1 MKQNDTPK
9 AIYLKDYTPPPYWID
24 TVDLDFDLHET
35 HAEVRARMAFR
46 RNTEQ
51 PALDRELL
59 LAGDELELVS
69 VKLDGQPLPASRY
82 RATPDSL
89 MLYDM
94 PDAFTLEIETRIEPQ
109 NNTAL
114 SGLYKSSGN
123 FCTQC
128 EAEGF
133 RRITYFLDRPDV
145 MARYTTRIEADQTLY
160 PVLLSNGNLVESG
173 ELPLNRHYAVWQDPF
188 KKPAYLFALVA
199 GNLVSLD
206 DTYRTQTGRDVQL
219 RIFVEPQN
227 ADKVEHAMRSLK
239 HAMQWDEEVFGLEYD
254 LDIYMVVAVNDFN
267 MGAMENKGLNVFNS
281 KYVLARPDTA
291 TDTDY
296 EGIEGVIGHEYFHNW
311 TGNRVTCRDWFQ
323 LSLKEGLT
331 VFRDQEFTSD
341 MMSRPVKRINDVKLL
356 RTHQFAEDAGPMSHP
371 VRPDSYVEISNFYT
385 VTIYEKG
392 AEVIRMMHTLLGKD
406 NFRRGMDLYFER
418 HDGQAVTCDDFVA
431 AMEDASGIDLAQ
443 FRRWYSQSGTPQLHA
458 QGEYDAAGKTYTL
471 TVKQSCPPTP
481 GQPVKKPMHI
491 PLAVGLLDSAGHPL
505 PLQLQGES
513 AAAASDTRVL
523 ELRNAVD
530 TFTFVNVPE
539 APVPSL
545 LRNFSAPVKL
555 AYPYSDTELAFL
567 WAHDTDPFNRWEAG
581 QQYACSVIFR
591 LMDDYRQGRP
601 LHLPAEFTAAFRAT
615 LLDPRLDDALKAQAL
630 TLPAEAYLSELQ
642 IPADPV
648 AIHEVRDF
656 VRRALAETLQED
668 LLAVYREKAAPVPYS
683 FDAASVGHRSL
694 KNLCLGYLVETGEA
708 RFYELAYQQFQD
720 ADNMTDEIAA
730 LSVLAN
736 ADCPQRR
743 LALQE
748 FYTRWQAEPLVL
760 DKWFALQA
768 TTRLPEA
775 LSDVERLMAH
785 EAFDIRNP
793 NKVRSLIG
801 AFAHNNPVR
810 FHVAT
815 GEGYRFL
822 ADQVIRLDAKNPQIA
837 ARLLS
842 ALSHWRKYDPR
853 RQQLMRDEIERIL
866 ATPGLSKDSFE
877 IASKSIASEPTSEG

>member
-35 HAEVRARMAFR
+35 HAQVHARMAFR
-46 RNTEQ
+46 RNTER
-51 PALDRELL
+51 PALDRELVL
-59 LAGDELELVS
+59 VGDELELVS

-89 MLYDM
+89 TLYDM
-94 PDAFTLEIETRIEPQ
+94 PDAFTLDVETRVEPQ

-173 ELPLNRHYAVWQDPF
+173 ELPHNRHFAIWQDPF

-206 DTYRTQTGRDVQL
+206 DTYRTRTGREVQL

-291 TDTDY
+291 TDADY

-341 MMSRPVKRINDVKLL
+341 MTSRPVKRINDVKLL

-431 AMEDASGIDLAQ
+431 AMEDASGIDLSQ
-443 FRRWYSQSGTPQLHA
+443 FRLWYSQSGTPQLHV

-491 PLAVGLLDSAGHPL
+491 PLAVGLLDAAGHPL
-505 PLQLQGES
+505 PLQLQNET

-523 ELRNAVD
+523 EVRNAVD

-591 LMDDYRQGRP
+591 LMDDYRQGRA

-615 LLDPRLDDALKAQAL
+615 LLDPHLDDALKAQAL
-630 TLPAEAYLSELQ
+630 TLPAEAYLSELKT
-642 IPADPV
+642 PADPV

-656 VRRALAETLQED
+656 VRRALARALTSD
-668 LLAVYREKAAPVPYS
+668 LLGVYREKAAPVPYS
-683 FDAASVGHRSL
+683 FDAASVGRRNL

-708 RFYELAYQQFQD
+708 QFYELAYQQFRD

-768 TTRLPEA
+768 TTRLPDA
-775 LSDVERLMAH
+775 QSDVERLMTH

-822 ADQVIRLDAKNPQIA
+822 ADQVIRLDAMNPQIA

-853 RQQLMRDEIERIL
+853 RQQLMRSEIERIL
-866 ATPGLSKDSFE
+866 ATPGLSRDSFE